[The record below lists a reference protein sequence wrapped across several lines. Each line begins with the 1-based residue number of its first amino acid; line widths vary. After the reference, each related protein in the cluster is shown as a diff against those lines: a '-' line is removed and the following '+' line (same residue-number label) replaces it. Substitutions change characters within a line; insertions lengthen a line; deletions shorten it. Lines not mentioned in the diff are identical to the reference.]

1 MIRRKLLDH
10 LLKTL
15 KRFPAVG
22 ITGPRQVGKTTLVKA
37 LGKEFRRVHL
47 DLERPSDRAKL
58 EDPEL
63 FLSAHK
69 DDLVILDEIQ
79 KMPELFEVL
88 RTSIDDDRK
97 PGRFLILGSASPE
110 LLRQSSETLAGR
122 IRYHELT
129 PFLVLELEDEEH
141 EDVQRLWTRGAFPPS
156 YLAGSDEESMEW
168 REHFLRSYTER
179 ELPDLGFPADPV
191 KAHRL
196 LSMIASMQGQ
206 PWNAEAFS
214 KALELSAPR
223 INSYRHFLQRS
234 YLIRELI
241 PWHTNL
247 KKRMVKSPKVYI
259 RDSGLCHSLLGLGDH
274 DALLG
279 HAMCGFTWEGFV
291 IEQILGICPSFYPYF
306 VKTHH
311 GAEIDLLMV
320 KGERPFMAF
329 EIKLSNAPKLPR
341 GFTQLCEELD
351 VPERYIV
358 TPSSERYPV
367 SEKIE
372 VIGLREL
379 LKELEAR

>member
-1 MIRRKLLDH
+1 
-10 LLKTL
+10 
-15 KRFPAVG
+15 
-22 ITGPRQVGKTTLVKA
+22 VGKTTLVKA
-37 LGKEFRRVHL
+37 LGEEKGHVHL
-47 DLERPSDRAKL
+47 DLERRSDRAKL

-63 FLSAHK
+63 FLDGHK
-69 DDLVILDEIQ
+69 EDLVILDEIQ

-88 RTSIDDDRK
+88 RSSIDEDRK
-97 PGRFLILGSASPE
+97 PGRFLILGSASPD

-129 PFLVLELEDEEH
+129 PFLVLELPDEEQ
-141 EDVQRLWTRGAFPPS
+141 EEVQRLWTRGGFPPS
-156 YLAGSDEESMEW
+156 YLAGSNEESMEW

-179 ELPDLGFPADPV
+179 ELPDLGFPADPI
-191 KAHRL
+191 KAHRF

-234 YLIRELI
+234 YLIRELL

-247 KKRMVKSPKVYI
+247 KKRMVKSPKVYV
-259 RDSGLCHSLLGLGDH
+259 RDSGLCHSLLGISNRDS
-274 DALLG
+274 LLG

-291 IEQILGICPSFYPYF
+291 IEQLLGICPSFDPYF

-311 GAEIDLLMV
+311 GAEIDLLLV
-320 KGERPFMAF
+320 KGEKPLMAF
-329 EIKLSNAPKLPR
+329 EIKLSNAPKLPK
-341 GFTQLCEELD
+341 GFAQLAEELY
-351 VPERYIV
+351 VTERFIV
-358 TPSSERYPV
+358 TPSSDRYPV

-379 LKELEAR
+379 LDELNDR